1 MIAAE
6 YLSRLRDGDIVLPHV
21 PEWADP
27 VWHLF
32 VVRNTQRD
40 QLQQR
45 LGKLGIGTMIHYPTP
60 PHLQGAY
67 AELGFS
73 KGSFPVAEQIHNEV
87 LSLPIGPHLT
97 MVSVS
102 SVVAAFS

>member
-1 MIAAE
+1 MP
-6 YLSRLRDGDIVLPHV
+6 YV

-32 VVRNTQRD
+32 VVRNSQRD
-40 QLQQR
+40 KLQQR
-45 LGKLGIGTMIHYPTP
+45 LGELGIGTMIHYSTP

-73 KGSFPVAEQIHNEV
+73 KGSFPVAEKIHDEV

-97 MVSVS
+97 IDSVN
-102 SVVAAFS
+102 SVVAAFA